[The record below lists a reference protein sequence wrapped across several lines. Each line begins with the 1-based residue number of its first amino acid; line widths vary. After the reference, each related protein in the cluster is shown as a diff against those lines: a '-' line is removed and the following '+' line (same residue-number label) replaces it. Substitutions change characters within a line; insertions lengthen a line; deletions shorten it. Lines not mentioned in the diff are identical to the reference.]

1 MKRLTAAASAMVLA
15 ASMWILPASCQA
27 QDVRGEIEN
36 VVRDYLAAH
45 PEEVVDAIKT
55 YLVKH
60 PEALGQ
66 ILAEVLKRKPAAGT
80 APSFATAKPA
90 AETSAAVT
98 ANAELLFSSQHQVV
112 LGDPHGDV
120 TLVEFFDYNCGYCK
134 RALSDTLALLQDD
147 PHVKIV
153 LKEFPILGPDSADV
167 ARVAVA
173 LRMQDP
179 DGQKYLAFHREL
191 LGSPGLIG
199 KTKALDAAKDQNV
212 DMARLERDITSDE
225 VATTLAEDMK
235 LASAV
240 GVTGTPSY
248 VVGEKVMIGA
258 VGIGG
263 LRAQIATTRGQ
274 PN

>member
-1 MKRLTAAASAMVLA
+1 MKRLTAAASAMMLA

-45 PEEVVDAIKT
+45 PEEVVDVIKT

-66 ILAEVLKRKPAAGT
+66 ILAELLKRKPATGT
-80 APSFATAKPA
+80 APSSATAKPA

-153 LKEFPILGPDSADV
+153 LKELPILGPDSADV

-212 DMARLERDITSDE
+212 DMPRLERDIASDE

>member
-45 PEEVVDAIKT
+45 PEEVVDVIKT
-55 YLVKH
+55 YLVRH

-80 APSFATAKPA
+80 APSSATAKPA

-147 PHVKIV
+147 LHVKIV

-212 DMARLERDITSDE
+212 DMPRLERDIASDE

-263 LRAQIATTRGQ
+263 LRAQIATTRGR